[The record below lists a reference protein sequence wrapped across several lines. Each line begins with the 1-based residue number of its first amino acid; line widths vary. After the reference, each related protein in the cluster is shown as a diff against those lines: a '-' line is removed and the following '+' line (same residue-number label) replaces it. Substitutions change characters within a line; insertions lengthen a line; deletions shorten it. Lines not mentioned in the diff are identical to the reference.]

1 MANGAAFFNNAPVPV
16 YLKILSGVGQGQLLP
31 VPNDQ
36 PITIGRSSQASYAFD
51 DALLS
56 RKHCQVECR
65 GALCRVV
72 DLQSRNGTYVNGQKI
87 AAQLIKAGD
96 RIKIGSLMIEVAPAS
111 SVAPDTAAAPPPATT
126 VPTVAASSCQVC
138 QRTIKPQEA
147 RSFKGRVV
155 CPQCLDRYD
164 VDEDMIVG
172 FKILERLQ
180 TTGIGTVYKAKQL
193 LMERQV
199 VLKTIVTSGEQ
210 DEKALRRFLREAKA
224 GGRLSHPSIV
234 ELYDVNEAADL
245 MYIVMEFV
253 EGETLDQ
260 LMRARGG
267 PLAGVDVV
275 RWMFQIADALKYA
288 HEQSIIHRD
297 VKPATIVIRK
307 EDNRAKLTDFTL
319 AKNLERAGV
328 SVITADGEAVSTPFY
343 LSPEQVKSARS
354 ADPRSDVYSFAATFY
369 HALTGQLPIPSR
381 SYGEFIA
388 KVFTHVPVPLHQVF
402 PSAPPPLSL
411 IFERSL
417 AKDPTERF
425 QSMAEL
431 EDTLLPV
438 ARSLGAA

>member
-1 MANGAAFFNNAPVPV
+1 VPV
-16 YLKILSGVGQGQLLP
+16 FLKIIHGVGQGQILP

-72 DLQSRNGTYVNGQKI
+72 DLQSRNGTYVNGQRVG
-87 AAQLIKAGD
+87 AQLIKAGD
-96 RIKIGSLMIEVAPAS
+96 RIKIGSLLMEVAPAS
-111 SVAPDTAAAPPPATT
+111 AVSQESNRTTQDPPQST
-126 VPTVAASSCQVC
+126 PTIAVTSCQVC
-138 QRTIKPQEA
+138 NRAIKPQEA
-147 RSFKGRVV
+147 RTFKNRVV

-164 VDEDMIVG
+164 VDEDMIEG
-172 FKILERLQ
+172 FKILERVQ

-193 LMERQV
+193 LMERLV
-199 VLKTIVTSGEQ
+199 ILKTIVTSGDA

-260 LMRARGG
+260 LIRSRSG
-267 PLAGVDVV
+267 PLPGVEVV
-275 RWMFQIADALKYA
+275 RWMCQIADALKYA
-288 HEQSIIHRD
+288 HENSIIHRD
-297 VKPATIVIRK
+297 VKPGTIVVRR

-343 LSPEQVKSARS
+343 LSPEQVKSART

-369 HALTGQLPIPSR
+369 HALTGQLPVPSR

-388 KVFTHVPVPLHQVF
+388 KVFTHVPAPLGQLF
-402 PSAPPPLSL
+402 PSAPPPLSAM
-411 IFERSL
+411 FAKAL
-417 AKDPTERF
+417 AKDPAERF
-425 QSMAEL
+425 QGMGEL
-431 EDTLLPV
+431 EDTLLPI
-438 ARSLGAA
+438 ARNLGAA